1 MILWIDFS
9 ISFVNFANLVFFQE
23 YEETSREASE
33 ATEVIMNMEDSTVYT
48 EEVTAD
54 NIESGV
60 EIMTDEMMTND
71 ILQSGTAVMHLQ
83 RRNNS
88 SGEIQVIPVMLSLPD
103 LSEANT
109 EVNLA
114 TASIM
119 YNN

>member
-1 MILWIDFS
+1 
-9 ISFVNFANLVFFQE
+9 
-23 YEETSREASE
+23 
-33 ATEVIMNMEDSTVYT
+33 MNMEDSTVYT

-83 RRNNS
+83 RSNNS
-88 SGEIQVIPVMLSLPD
+88 SGEIQVIPVIPVLSLPD
-103 LSEANT
+103 LPDTA